1 MNLAAFE
8 RMLVLAKARSSIFG
22 NAGGAKRQNRHGDA
36 V

>member
-1 MNLAAFE
+1 MKLAVFG
-8 RMLVLAKARSSIFG
+8 RMEVLAKARSNIFG